1 MSVYITFGRAADVL
15 ILLGC
20 IKIIVLWSRK
30 YRLDRSNFY
39 ADFLETT
46 NNSWAASCNIPK
58 SSSVTCLNIAPAEN
72 DDRIL
77 KIIPIVS
84 QKKILGDSSL
94 SSLKQTRTGV
104 LPNDVIYKIGYDLII
119 KSNTTE
125 PACISSSTALK
136 LLSREWGV
144 WPWTEF

>member
-1 MSVYITFGRAADVL
+1 L
-15 ILLGC
+15 
-20 IKIIVLWSRK
+20 KIGS
-30 YRLDRSNFY
+30 
-39 ADFLETT
+39 
-46 NNSWAASCNIPK
+46 
-58 SSSVTCLNIAPAEN
+58 AEN

-94 SSLKQTRTGV
+94 SQPKQTKAEM
-104 LPNDVIYKIGYDLII
+104 LPNDLICKIGYDLII

-125 PACISSSTALK
+125 PVCISSSVALK

-144 WPWTEF
+144 WP

>member
-1 MSVYITFGRAADVL
+1 M
-15 ILLGC
+15 
-20 IKIIVLWSRK
+20 KIGS
-30 YRLDRSNFY
+30 
-39 ADFLETT
+39 
-46 NNSWAASCNIPK
+46 
-58 SSSVTCLNIAPAEN
+58 AEN

-125 PACISSSTALK
+125 PACISSSAALK
-136 LLSREWGV
+136 LLSRKCGV
-144 WPWTEF
+144 WP

>member
-1 MSVYITFGRAADVL
+1 
-15 ILLGC
+15 
-20 IKIIVLWSRK
+20 
-30 YRLDRSNFY
+30 
-39 ADFLETT
+39 
-46 NNSWAASCNIPK
+46 
-58 SSSVTCLNIAPAEN
+58 LNIAPAEN

-125 PACISSSTALK
+125 PAYVSSSTALK
-136 LLSREWGV
+136 LVSRECGV
-144 WPWTEF
+144 WP

>member
-1 MSVYITFGRAADVL
+1 
-15 ILLGC
+15 
-20 IKIIVLWSRK
+20 
-30 YRLDRSNFY
+30 
-39 ADFLETT
+39 
-46 NNSWAASCNIPK
+46 
-58 SSSVTCLNIAPAEN
+58 LNIGPAEK

-77 KIIPIVS
+77 KITPIVS

-94 SSLKQTRTGV
+94 SSLKQTRTEV

-144 WPWTEF
+144 WP